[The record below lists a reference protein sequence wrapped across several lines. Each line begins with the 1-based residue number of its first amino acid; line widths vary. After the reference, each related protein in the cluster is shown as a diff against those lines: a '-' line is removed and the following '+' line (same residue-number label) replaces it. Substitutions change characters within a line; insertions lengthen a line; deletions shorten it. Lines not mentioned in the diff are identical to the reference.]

1 MISVV
6 RTQTRVHMYAHME
19 EICKRVSIVYKSNY
33 VCMFVHT
40 CMEIDALLHSDKEVH
55 ILHM

>member
-1 MISVV
+1 MIC
-6 RTQTRVHMYAHME
+6 TQTRVHMYAHME